1 MRIENAV
8 VEAIDTKAVNTRF
21 GSKTTYSFKV
31 DGQWY
36 RTNFKAHG
44 LSVGDSASF
53 DAKAG
58 TYGNEVDPATIKKGA
73 ATVAAPAPA
82 TVTALPKATPTYG
95 GKGAFPIPALDG
107 QRSIVRQNALTNAR
121 ELVAAAVFAKGGTLD
136 VESHPALII
145 TIARKFEA
153 YACGDDA
160 MEMAAAAVAEEQ
172 KKAA

>member
-21 GSKTTYSFKV
+21 GSKTTYSFKTG
-31 DGQWY
+31 GQWY

-44 LSVGDSASF
+44 LSVGDSVSF
-53 DAKAG
+53 EAKAG
-58 TYGNEVDPATIKKGA
+58 TYGNEVDPATIVKGPA
-73 ATVAAPAPA
+73 VASATAPA

-121 ELVAAAVFAKGGTLD
+121 EVVVAALGPKGFQLD
-136 VESHPALII
+136 IDEHAMLVIRL
-145 TIARKFEA
+145 ARKFEA

-160 MEMAAAAVAEEQ
+160 MEMAKAAVAEEQ